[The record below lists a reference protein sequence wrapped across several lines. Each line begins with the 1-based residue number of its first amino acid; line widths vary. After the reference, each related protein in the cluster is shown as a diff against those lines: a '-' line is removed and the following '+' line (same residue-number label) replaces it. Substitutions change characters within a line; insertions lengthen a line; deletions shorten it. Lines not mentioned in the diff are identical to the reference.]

1 MPCIAKTRPVINVG
15 FMTPTTQ
22 RHVITMTNR
31 VIQNRTKTLE
41 TSSTSLIEMAGS
53 RMAKRGTS
61 TEKAPGVRCLVPL
74 GQCRMRER
82 RNATLIRVSLCHVA
96 FHTIMSSEISDITRQ
111 SIAIHKLRGVS
122 ESPKDSYQH
131 LISRGDAHQ
140 QP

>member
-1 MPCIAKTRPVINVG
+1 
-15 FMTPTTQ
+15 
-22 RHVITMTNR
+22 
-31 VIQNRTKTLE
+31 
-41 TSSTSLIEMAGS
+41 
-53 RMAKRGTS
+53 MAKRGTS
-61 TEKAPGVRCLVPL
+61 TEKTPKVRSLIPL

-140 QP
+140 QPELSSTMSLKPPHGRRGEPHTHKLP